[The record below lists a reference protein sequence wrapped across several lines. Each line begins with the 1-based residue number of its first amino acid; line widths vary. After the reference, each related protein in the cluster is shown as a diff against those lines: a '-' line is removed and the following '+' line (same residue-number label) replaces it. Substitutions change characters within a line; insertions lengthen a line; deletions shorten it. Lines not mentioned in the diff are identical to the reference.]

1 MVTLDTI
8 REYMRNQAA
17 EDRSLKWVEVSGRDL
32 DDAIEQASI
41 ELGLPIKKIEYEVKD
56 PGSKGMFGMGRK
68 DCVIM
73 AYERLEAK
81 PLPGTTEA
89 DELPDFGTV
98 TAEVIQDRD
107 GEPIVRLTTDG
118 VLMKVLPPV
127 GRGKKATERM
137 AFQKLSER
145 AVSKYDEN
153 LVSRVV
159 KAADA
164 QFVRVGE
171 FIYNPANDA
180 FMTVDI
186 ADFEMKVF
194 ITARPP
200 GPGGSD
206 LSFDSVIGFLK
217 NNNVIH
223 GINEAAIT
231 EFEDHPVYNQPV
243 LVAEG
248 TKPVNGED
256 AKIIYTFET
265 DRSVKLK
272 EVNGKVDFKEMNLV
286 QNVVEGQVLAKK
298 VAAKEGTP
306 GRTVTGKLLPAKDG
320 RDATISAGQ
329 NVKLSEDGMTAT
341 AMINGQVII
350 SADKINVEPIL
361 VVQGDVNLKSGG
373 NVIFLGTVLVKG
385 SVEDGFK
392 VKAAGNIEV
401 IGNVGKCEL
410 DAEGDIIVHQ
420 GINGKSGGVVKSS
433 KGVWAKFIENST
445 VEAGDIVVA
454 SDGIINSEVL
464 ANKKVV
470 CQGKRATIVGGRIR
484 AAEEIRAKALGSVAG
499 SETILEVGYDPKSK
513 ASLLELEG
521 KIAEI
526 DKVLEEVNLN
536 IGTLE
541 NFKRAKKALPEEK
554 EKYYQELKAKQAD
567 LVSDKAR
574 ISEEKQK
581 IETYLSSLKIRGRIS
596 ASAKVFPGVKVH
608 IKEASLEVKNDFKAV
623 TFINELGIIKVTK
636 YEESDEDFTRKG

>member
-107 GEPIVRLTTDG
+107 GEAIVRLTTDG

-171 FIYNPANDA
+171 FIHNPANDA

-200 GPGGSD
+200 GPGGSRRR
-206 LSFDSVIGFLK
+206 
-217 NNNVIH
+217 
-223 GINEAAIT
+223 
-231 EFEDHPVYNQPV
+231 
-243 LVAEG
+243 
-248 TKPVNGED
+248 
-256 AKIIYTFET
+256 
-265 DRSVKLK
+265 RS
-272 EVNGKVDFKEMNLV
+272 
-286 QNVVEGQVLAKK
+286 
-298 VAAKEGTP
+298 P
-306 GRTVTGKLLPAKDG
+306 GRP
-320 RDATISAGQ
+320 
-329 NVKLSEDGMTAT
+329 
-341 AMINGQVII
+341 
-350 SADKINVEPIL
+350 
-361 VVQGDVNLKSGG
+361 
-373 NVIFLGTVLVKG
+373 
-385 SVEDGFK
+385 
-392 VKAAGNIEV
+392 
-401 IGNVGKCEL
+401 
-410 DAEGDIIVHQ
+410 
-420 GINGKSGGVVKSS
+420 
-433 KGVWAKFIENST
+433 
-445 VEAGDIVVA
+445 
-454 SDGIINSEVL
+454 
-464 ANKKVV
+464 
-470 CQGKRATIVGGRIR
+470 
-484 AAEEIRAKALGSVAG
+484 
-499 SETILEVGYDPKSK
+499 
-513 ASLLELEG
+513 
-521 KIAEI
+521 
-526 DKVLEEVNLN
+526 
-536 IGTLE
+536 
-541 NFKRAKKALPEEK
+541 
-554 EKYYQELKAKQAD
+554 
-567 LVSDKAR
+567 
-574 ISEEKQK
+574 
-581 IETYLSSLKIRGRIS
+581 RG
-596 ASAKVFPGVKVH
+596 PP
-608 IKEASLEVKNDFKAV
+608 
-623 TFINELGIIKVTK
+623 
-636 YEESDEDFTRKG
+636 